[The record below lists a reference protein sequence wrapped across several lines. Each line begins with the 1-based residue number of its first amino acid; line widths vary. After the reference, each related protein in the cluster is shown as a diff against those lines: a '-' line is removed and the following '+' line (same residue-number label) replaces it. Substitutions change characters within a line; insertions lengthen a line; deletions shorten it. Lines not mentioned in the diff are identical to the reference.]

1 MPTILRAYMF
11 KLYNYNSN
19 YRKLQDLRARS
30 NMFLDAISL
39 KLEDLLIPSQLSI
52 QSILPVF
59 RLDKTVSLSFI
70 VLDFTNTLAVLDG
83 FIDCFGL
90 FRRHYFV
97 ISSLQEL

>member
-1 MPTILRAYMF
+1 MPTIPRAYM
-11 KLYNYNSN
+11 LYNHVSN

-30 NMFLDAISL
+30 NLFLDAISL

-52 QSILPVF
+52 QSVFSIL
-59 RLDKTVSLSFI
+59 RLDETVSLSFI
-70 VLDFTNTLAVLDG
+70 VLDFTNTLVILDG

-97 ISSLQEL
+97 NSSLQEL